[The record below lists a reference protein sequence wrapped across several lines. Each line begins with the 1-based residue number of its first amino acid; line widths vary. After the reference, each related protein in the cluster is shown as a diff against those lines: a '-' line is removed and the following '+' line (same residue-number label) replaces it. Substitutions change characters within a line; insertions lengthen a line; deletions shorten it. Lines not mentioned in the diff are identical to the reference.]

1 MNRRCN
7 SLILGACLAL
17 LMTTTS
23 FAQSYS
29 NSYDNGFFSEAEPTA
44 DASWKSSHKTGYQ
57 TYTVKS
63 GDTLG
68 SISQKFF
75 GTTTKWKLIASANSI
90 TDAGKIKVGQMLDIP
105 MTELERGEGT
115 IIRNKHSFNDSYDRA
130 NFDNS
135 RLESLKSQSNNASNV
150 YSSISNGNTGY
161 GGAIYEDLP
170 SISNLPPI
178 TNNTNTYFDS
188 ATSQTTTNLS
198 LPPVTSNDDTV
209 LYSGSALPQITLP
222 GEERRRKGDDERFV
236 TTSGLTGLI
245 NTFSAYPLGKNVFSI
260 AAGMSWNKI
269 NKRDGNLLKAG
280 EDGDQYEF
288 PIVLT
293 YAGENFEVA
302 FKIPFESYDVYAP
315 VTYNFRDGSDS
326 GMGDCE
332 LRFKFTS
339 ENDEMASCLGLGC
352 IFPTSDIAIGNTDS
366 TNAWEMFAG
375 MSTKRK
381 EGGNIHLNAGYQ
393 AGDGKTAHEGIYF
406 NVGYDYRAN
415 DEFTFIGEVN
425 YFDHENDG
433 KSTDLTLG
441 LRYHVKPGMAL
452 TLAAPIALTNTRF
465 FGYDYKI
472 QGMLQYHY

>member
-1 MNRRCN
+1 MKRRCN
-7 SLILGACLAL
+7 SLILGVCLTL
-17 LMTTTS
+17 LMTTAS
-23 FAQSYS
+23 YAQSYT
-29 NSYDNGFFSEAEPTA
+29 NSYDNSFFYEAEPSA
-44 DASWKSSHKTGYQ
+44 DSSWKSTQKTGYQ

-75 GTTTKWKLIASANSI
+75 GTTTKWKLIASANNIS
-90 TDAGKIKVGQMLDIP
+90 DSAKIKVGQIIDIP
-105 MTELERGEGT
+105 ITDMDRGEGT
-115 IIRNKHSFNDSYDRA
+115 LIRHKNYENSQKPNYDFIDNYNK
-130 NFDNS
+130 
-135 RLESLKSQSNNASNV
+135 SNKENYISASSVYGNIPSGNV
-150 YSSISNGNTGY
+150 GY

-170 SISNLPPI
+170 PVKDLPPI
-178 TNNTNTYFDS
+178 TNNITYFDS
-188 ATSQTTTNLS
+188 ASTQTTTNLS

-209 LYSGSALPQITLP
+209 LYSGSSLPQITLP
-222 GEERRRKGDDERFV
+222 GDSRKHKTDNERYV

-269 NKRDGNLLKAG
+269 NKKDGNLLQAG

-302 FKIPFESYDVYAP
+302 FKIPFQSYDIYAP
-315 VTYNFRDGSDS
+315 VSYNFRDGSDS
-326 GMGDCE
+326 GMDDCE

-339 ENDEMASCLGLGC
+339 ENEDMASCLGLGC

-375 MSTKRK
+375 LSTKRK
-381 EGGNIHLNAGYQ
+381 DGGNIHLNAGYQ
-393 AGDGKTAHEGIYF
+393 AGDGKTAHEGVYV

-415 DEFTFIGEVN
+415 ESFTFIGEVN
-425 YFDHENDG
+425 FFEHEYDG
-433 KSTDLTLG
+433 KSTDLLLG

-452 TLAAPIALTNTRF
+452 SLSAPIALTNTRF